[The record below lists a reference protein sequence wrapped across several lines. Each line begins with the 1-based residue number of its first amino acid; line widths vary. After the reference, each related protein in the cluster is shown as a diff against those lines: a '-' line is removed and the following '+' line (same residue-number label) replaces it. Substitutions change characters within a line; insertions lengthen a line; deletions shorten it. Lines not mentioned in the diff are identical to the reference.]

1 LTSRAERSTPVL
13 RFIKADKPM
22 EFFQYKNRLTPAK
35 GRLLISE
42 PYLGDPNFE
51 RTIILLCEHNTE
63 GSFGFVL
70 NRPAEPMVG
79 DVVED
84 LRKIN
89 APVYIGGPVQQ
100 DTLHYVHRI
109 GDLAEAIPV
118 GEGIFWGGNFE
129 QLVSWIDLGKVTTPD
144 IRFFLGYS
152 GWSPGQL
159 DEEMGAQSWIVSN
172 NLSRDSLFDM
182 PSAAMWQEV
191 LRQLGGRFR
200 MYSNYPADPR
210 LN

>member
-1 LTSRAERSTPVL
+1 
-13 RFIKADKPM
+13 M
-22 EFFQYKNRLTPAK
+22 EFFHYKNRLSPEK

-51 RTIILLCEHNTE
+51 RTIILLCEHNAE

-70 NRPAEPMVG
+70 NKPSESMLG

-84 LRKIN
+84 LKKIN
-89 APVYIGGPVQQ
+89 TPVFIGGPVQQ
-100 DTLHYVHRI
+100 DTLHYVHRR
-109 GDLAEAIPV
+109 GDLEEAIPV
-118 GEGIFWGGNFE
+118 GAGIFWGGNFE
-129 QLVSWIDLGKVTTPD
+129 QLVSWIDMGKVTAPD

-152 GWSPGQL
+152 GWSSGQL
-159 DEEMGAQSWIVSN
+159 DEEMRAQSWIVSN
-172 NLSRDSLFDM
+172 NLSHDNLFEM
-182 PSAAMWQEV
+182 PSEAMWKEV

-200 MYSNYPADPR
+200 MYANYPVDPR

>member
-1 LTSRAERSTPVL
+1 
-13 RFIKADKPM
+13 M
-22 EFFQYKNRLTPAK
+22 EFFEYKNKTRPGK

-70 NRPAEPMVG
+70 NKPGELSVG

-84 LRKIN
+84 LRKLT
-89 APVYIGGPVQQ
+89 APVFIGGPVQR
-100 DTLHYVHRI
+100 DTLHYIHRLA
-109 GDLAEAIPV
+109 DLEDAMLV
-118 GEGIFWGGNFE
+118 GSGIFWGGNFE
-129 QLVSWIDLGKVTTPD
+129 QLVSWIDTGKVTASD

-152 GWSPGQL
+152 GWSAGQL
-159 DEEMGAQSWIVSN
+159 EEEMKAQSWIVSAH
-172 NLSRDSLFDM
+172 LSQRTLFEM
-182 PSAAMWQEV
+182 PSEAMWKEV

-200 MYSNYPADPR
+200 VYSNYPIDPR